1 MYADSDRTTDVTIR
15 FTNNLRG
22 VVYDRFG
29 DVMTMPVDERHFT
42 ITVPVVINPQFFGW
56 VLGLGNQA
64 IIMRPRNVRK
74 QLFEYLQRI
83 TSLYDHD
90 R

>member
-1 MYADSDRTTDVTIR
+1 MFVDSDKTTDVTIR

-29 DVMTMPVDERHFT
+29 DVMTNPIDARHFT
-42 ITVPVVINPQFFGW
+42 ITVPVVVNPQFFGW
-56 VLGLGNQA
+56 ILGFGNQA
-64 IIMRPRNVRK
+64 ILMRPKSVQK
-74 QLFEYLQRI
+74 QLYEYLQCI

-90 R
+90 C